1 MFSLIYSQKTEK
13 STAEL
18 EVELNANYAFDAI
31 TESGSKL
38 IPMSGPALQ
47 GLQNLGN
54 SCYLNS
60 VVQLLC
66 SLPEMVN
73 RYGTKPNGNIRD
85 HRFLTSSTPKD
96 ATNSIIVQLTKLAI
110 ALSSGS
116 FAIPQDQLNSVS
128 PTDPKYR
135 LAPRML
141 KHIIGKDHVDFRTAQ
156 QQDAAQFLQYL
167 LEQLD
172 RGEVKCDST
181 MLQTSHMFSF
191 QTETRLLC
199 GADQKIKYKESA
211 AETIWSLRIPMEK
224 AVTIPPPVDVEP
236 EQKRQKQ
243 EDEKIIPTV
252 TFADCLESWAA
263 ESTLDDYRW
272 PHMQNAVHSA
282 TQKNRFQNFPR
293 YLWVQAQRYELGPDW
308 QPIKLEIN
316 LDIPQEIDLND
327 YKATGP
333 QEGETL
339 VPEEDSS
346 PAAAAQPEI
355 NEAAVGQLMDMG
367 FSLNGCK
374 RALLAVGG
382 SDADAAMSW
391 IFEHNMDPDFND
403 PLPESGGAAAA
414 PAGEGDDAVV
424 MSLVESLGCFTIEQV
439 RTALKETNGAAD
451 RAADWLFSHMVSVH
465 IRRRSIKC
473 QKT

>member
-1 MFSLIYSQKTEK
+1 MLFNSQKTEK

-73 RYGTKPNGNIRD
+73 RYGTKPNGNITD

-96 ATNSIIVQLTKLAI
+96 ATNSIIVQLTKLTN
-110 ALSSGS
+110 ALTSGT
-116 FAIPQDQLNSVS
+116 FTIPQDQLDSVS

-141 KHIIGKDHVDFRTAQ
+141 KHVIGKDHVDFRTAQ

-172 RGEVKCDST
+172 RGEVKCDSS
-181 MLQTSHMFSF
+181 MLQTSHIFSF

-199 GADQKIKYKESA
+199 SADQKIKYKESA

-224 AVTIPPPVDVEP
+224 ALTIPPPVDVEP

-243 EDEKIIPTV
+243 DEDDKVIPTV

-272 PHMQNAVHSA
+272 PHLQNAVHAA
-282 TQKNRFQNFPR
+282 TQKTRFQNFPR
-293 YLWVQAQRYELGPDW
+293 YLWVQALRYELGPDW

-339 VPEEDSS
+339 VPGEDSP

-355 NEAAVGQLMDMG
+355 SEAAVGQLMDMG

-374 RALLAVGG
+374 RALMAVGG
-382 SDADAAMSW
+382 SDAEVAMNW
-391 IFEHNMDPDFND
+391 IFEHNMDSDFND
-403 PLPESGGAAAA
+403 PLPESSGASAA
-414 PAGEGDDAVV
+414 PAGEDDDAVV

-465 IRRRSIKC
+465 IRRGSI
-473 QKT
+473 